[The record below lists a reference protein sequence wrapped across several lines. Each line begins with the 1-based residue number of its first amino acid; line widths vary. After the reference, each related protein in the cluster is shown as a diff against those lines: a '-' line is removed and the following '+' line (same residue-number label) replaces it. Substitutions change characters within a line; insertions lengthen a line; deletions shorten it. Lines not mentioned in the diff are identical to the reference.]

1 MMRATGIFALAALM
15 ATPALAAS
23 FTETSQP
30 LTVLGDV
37 PVRCKMSPP
46 LVSDGG
52 ANTTFSQNGAGG
64 EIDFTNFVDPNTGK
78 LTVSSAQV
86 AFPIVCTG
94 AQTLTVTTQNG
105 GLTNA
110 NVPGPAGG
118 FAARAD
124 YTLNAS
130 WASATKSLQTGG
142 AAASLDLSQTAPEK
156 SQLVLNFTLVPGE
169 RPLEVGSYDD
179 VIVVQLNTAQ

>member
-1 MMRATGIFALAALM
+1 MMRAPVTFVLAALM
-15 ATPALAAS
+15 GSPAWGASATA
-23 FTETSQP
+23 QP
-30 LTVLGDV
+30 TTVLGDV

-46 LVSDGG
+46 LASDGG

-64 EIDFTNFVDPNTGK
+64 EIDFTKFADANTGK

-86 AFPIVCTG
+86 AFPITCTG

-110 NVPGPAGG
+110 NVAGPAGG

-130 WASATKSLQTGG
+130 WASITKSLQTGG
-142 AAASLDLSQTAPEK
+142 AAASLDLSQTAPQ
-156 SQLVLNFTLVPGE
+156 SGQLVLNFTLVPGAQ
-169 RPLEVGSYDD
+169 PLEAGSYDD
-179 VIVVQLNTAQ
+179 AIVEQLNTAQ